1 MVRSN
6 AQRGL
11 VHGFTRQSGRK
22 RHKHFLNYCI
32 STDSLVDRVQSIL
45 IQLLYSV
52 MLFDC
57 GVASSLKSFHPDHLK
72 TCTEVEGTSLILPEA
87 GGDLL
92 VGGPIATQTSMGQGQ
107 GETTMPK
114 ATLDICRWDFVHLLW
129 PGGSKTEVMTLIQ
142 EFEACI
148 VRSLPVLLQIRPA
161 ASVASTHT
169 LWLSQ
174 CWVIIYKILSIHPG
188 SEINTNTN
196 KAS

>member
-1 MVRSN
+1 M
-6 AQRGL
+6 
-11 VHGFTRQSGRK
+11 HGFTRQSGRK
-22 RHKHFLNYCI
+22 RHKHFLNYCS
-32 STDSLVDRVQSIL
+32 STDSVVDRVSIL

-57 GVASSLKSFHPDHLK
+57 GVASLNSFHPDHLK

-92 VGGPIATQTSMGQGQ
+92 VGGPRPRARRNDNAQSNLRHLQTTWLM
-107 GETTMPK
+107 
-114 ATLDICRWDFVHLLW
+114 CRDFVHLLC

-142 EFEACI
+142 KFEACI
-148 VRSLPVLLQIRPA
+148 VRSLPVLLQIRPT

-174 CWVIIYKILSIHPG
+174 CSGIRNQHQHQ
-188 SEINTNTN
+188 
-196 KAS
+196 

>member
-22 RHKHFLNYCI
+22 RHKHFLNYFI
-32 STDSLVDRVQSIL
+32 STDSVVDRVQSIL
-45 IQLLYSV
+45 ILLLYSV

-57 GVASSLKSFHPDHLK
+57 GLLEVFSSWPPENLHGSWGDEPHPARSWRWSIGGRAHCNTNHGPRARRNDNAQSNLRHLQI
-72 TCTEVEGTSLILPEA
+72 TWL
-87 GGDLL
+87 
-92 VGGPIATQTSMGQGQ
+92 M
-107 GETTMPK
+107 
-114 ATLDICRWDFVHLLW
+114 CRDFVHLLW

-142 EFEACI
+142 KFEACI

-169 LWLSQ
+169 LCLSQ
-174 CWVIIYKILSIHPG
+174 C
-188 SEINTNTN
+188 
-196 KAS
+196 